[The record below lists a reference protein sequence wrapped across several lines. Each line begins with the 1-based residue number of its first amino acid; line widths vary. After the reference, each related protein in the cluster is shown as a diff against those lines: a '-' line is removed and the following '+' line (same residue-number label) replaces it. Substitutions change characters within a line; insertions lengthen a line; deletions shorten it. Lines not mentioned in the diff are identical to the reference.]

1 MGIGLSEGAVY
12 FKQWLWAGM
21 QSKVTRTMILTR
33 SASEHDGEQV
43 DSHGHGVKDRQ
54 GLQSVRDRVFL
65 QGQQHGCG
73 SEILTRKFIT
83 AANLLVG

>member
-21 QSKVTRTMILTR
+21 QSKTTRTMILTR

-43 DSHGHGVKDRQ
+43 DSHGHGIKDGQ
-54 GLQSVRDRVFL
+54 GLQSVGDRVFL
-65 QGQQHGCG
+65 QGQNQHRVRK
-73 SEILTRKFIT
+73 TRKFIKFT
-83 AANLLVG
+83 GI